1 MAVPVTKVYIGFN
14 LAAAGSNLFIL
25 DDPTQGLLN
34 STYVLGGDVLTDVTD
49 YVASVSVSRGKS
61 RELDRYT
68 AGQASVS
75 LHNDSRIFDPFN
87 TASIYYTQIVPRK
100 PIVIE
105 TNGERIFTGFI
116 DDWDLTYDV
125 SGKSFANVSA
135 IDGFLRLSAAE
146 LDTFTNTVELS
157 SDRITTI
164 LNRSEVAWPV
174 ANRNLDTGL
183 TTLQADVVAE
193 NTNALQYLQLVEST
207 ENGKLFIDRSGQVTF
222 KNRIPVPS
230 LNDIAVF
237 ADDSTSDSIQY
248 TNIEVIYG
256 SENLYNRVSVTR
268 ANGTAQTVDS
278 LTSQDAYGVA
288 SLSVDGLL
296 FNSDADSLELGNY
309 LINLYELPELRL
321 NSLTVNLHDKNSA
334 EVQKLSTLDIA
345 DAAQIIFTPNQTGS
359 AIEQYAVVTGVSHS
373 IGIDRHTVT
382 YFFSSIFYIAL
393 ILDDPI
399 YGRLGGFLPSYD
411 SSTTT
416 YDESLVNYDGADGY
430 QYVLA

>member
-1 MAVPVTKVYIGFN
+1 VSVPVTKVYIGFN

-25 DDPTQGLLN
+25 DDTTQGLLD

-68 AGQASVS
+68 AGNASVS
-75 LHNDSRIFDPFN
+75 LHNESRIFDPFN

-105 TNGERIFTGFI
+105 TNGERVFTGFI
-116 DDWDLTYDV
+116 DDWDLTYDI

-135 IDGFLRLSAAE
+135 VDGFLRLSAAE
-146 LDTFTNTVELS
+146 MDTFTNTVQLS
-157 SDRITTI
+157 SARINTI
-164 LNRSEVAWPV
+164 LNRPEVAWPV

-183 TTLQADVVAE
+183 TTLQADVVPE
-193 NTNALQYLQLVEST
+193 NANALQYLQLVEST

-237 ADDSTSDSIQY
+237 ADDSTADSIQY
-248 TNIEVIYG
+248 TNIDVIYG

-278 LTSQDAYGVA
+278 VTSQDAYGVA
-288 SLSVDGLL
+288 SLSLDGLL
-296 FNSDADSLELGNY
+296 FNSDADSLELANY

-321 NSLTVNLHDKNSA
+321 NSLTVNLHDKTSA
-334 EVQKLSTLDIA
+334 QVQKLTTLEIA
-345 DAAQIIFTPNQTGS
+345 DAAQIIFTPNQIGS
-359 AIEQYAVVTGVSHS
+359 AIEQYAVVTGVNHD

>member
-1 MAVPVTKVYIGFN
+1 MSVPVTKVYIGFN

-25 DDPTQGLLN
+25 DDTTQGLLD
-34 STYVLGGDVLTDVTD
+34 STYVLGGDVLTDVTQ
-49 YVASVSVSRGKS
+49 YVASVSIDRGKS

-68 AGQASVS
+68 AGHASIS
-75 LHNDSRIFDPFN
+75 LHNESRIFDPYN

-105 TNGERIFTGFI
+105 TNGERVFTGFI
-116 DDWDLTYDV
+116 DDWDLTYDI

-135 IDGFLRLSAAE
+135 VDGFLRLSAAE
-146 LDTFTNTVELS
+146 MDTFTNTVQLS
-157 SDRITTI
+157 SARINTI
-164 LNRSEVAWPV
+164 LNRPEVAWPV
-174 ANRNLDTGL
+174 ANRNLDTGIA
-183 TTLQADVVAE
+183 TLQADVVTE
-193 NTNALQYLQLVEST
+193 NANALQYLQLVEST

-237 ADDSTSDSIQY
+237 ADDSTADSIQY
-248 TNIEVIYG
+248 TNIDVIYG
-256 SENLYNRVSVTR
+256 SENLYNRVSITR

-278 LTSQDAYGVA
+278 VTSQDAYGVA
-288 SLSVDGLL
+288 SLSLDGLL
-296 FNSDADSLELGNY
+296 FNSDADSLELANY

-321 NSLTVNLHDKNSA
+321 NSLTVNLHDKTSA
-334 EVQKLSTLDIA
+334 QVQKLTTLEIA
-345 DAAQIIFTPNQTGS
+345 DAAQIIFTPNQIGS
-359 AIEQYAVVTGVSHS
+359 AIEQYAVVTGVNHD
-373 IGIDRHTVT
+373 IGIDRHTIT
-382 YFFSSIFYIAL
+382 YFFSSIFYVAL

-399 YGRLGGFLPSYD
+399 YGRLGGFLPTYD

-416 YDESLVNYDGADGY
+416 YDQAVNYEGADGY

>member
-1 MAVPVTKVYIGFN
+1 MAVPTTRVFIGFN
-14 LAAAGSNLFIL
+14 LPAAGSNLFIL
-25 DDPTQGLLN
+25 DDPAQGLLD
-34 STYVLGGDVLTDVTD
+34 SAFVLGGDVLTDVTE
-49 YVASVSVSRGKS
+49 YVASVSISRGKS

-68 AGQASVS
+68 AGNASVS

-105 TNGERIFTGFI
+105 TNGERVFTGFI
-116 DDWDLTYDV
+116 EDWDLLYDV
-125 SGKSFANVSA
+125 SGKSFASVSA
-135 IDGFLRLSAAE
+135 VDGFLRLSAAE
-146 LDTFTNTVELS
+146 MDTFTNSVELS
-157 SDRITTI
+157 SARINTI
-164 LNRSEVAWPV
+164 LNRPEVAWPV
-174 ANRNLDTGL
+174 ANRNINLGL
-183 TTLQADVVAE
+183 ATLQADVVSD

-237 ADDSTSDSIQY
+237 ADDSTANSIQY

-256 SENLYNRVSVTR
+256 SENLYNRVSITR

-278 LTSQDAYGVA
+278 VSSQNAYGVA
-288 SLSVDGLL
+288 SLSLDGLL
-296 FNSDADSLELGNY
+296 FDSDVDSLQFANY
-309 LINLYELPELRL
+309 LLDLYQEPELRL
-321 NSLTVNLHDKNSA
+321 NSLTVNLHDKTSA
-334 EVQKLSTLDIA
+334 EVERLTKTDIA

-359 AIEQYAVVTGVSHS
+359 AIEQYAVITGINHD
-373 IGIDRHTVT
+373 IGIDTHRVT
-382 YFFSSIFYIAL
+382 YFFSSIFYIAI

-399 YGRLGGFLPSYD
+399 YGRLGGVLPTYD

-416 YDESLVNYDGADGY
+416 YDEAVNYEGADGY

>member
-1 MAVPVTKVYIGFN
+1 MPVPVTKVYIGFN

-116 DDWDLTYDV
+116 DDWDLTYDI

-135 IDGFLRLSAAE
+135 IDGFLRLSSAE
-146 LDTFTNTVELS
+146 LDTFTNTVQLS

-164 LNRSEVAWPV
+164 LNRPEVAWPV

-183 TTLQADVVAE
+183 TTLQADVVTE
-193 NTNALQYLQLVEST
+193 NANALQYLQLVEST

-237 ADDSTSDSIQY
+237 ADDSTADSIQY
-248 TNIEVIYG
+248 TNIDVIYG

-278 LTSQDAYGVA
+278 VSSQDAYGVA
-288 SLSVDGLL
+288 SLSLDGLL
-296 FNSDADSLELGNY
+296 FNSDADSLDLANY
-309 LINLYELPELRL
+309 LINLYEAPELRF
-321 NSLTVNLHDKNSA
+321 NSLTVNLHDKTSA
-334 EVQKLSTLDIA
+334 QVEKLSTLDIA